1 MASLTATLQIA
12 NAEKHIRSND
22 AHAGIAILEQVK
34 QTFQQANAP
43 KARRA
48 ENRSAQQIKAL
59 SCDPRAALNVG
70 PCATRK
76 EIKKNYR
83 KLALKYHPDKNQF
96 TEDLFKVIQIAYDQ
110 IKDQPTPSKPP
121 ASTRYTSHKT
131 KPATSSSSSSS
142 SSSYTRN
149 QRHQQYQRHAEPA
162 KPQPTK
168 PKTNRSHRS
177 QHHHGGAHRHQH
189 RHHRPA
195 ASDYTSS
202 NNKENHYSNKTNH
215 RQTKPSSRRGHHY
228 DNNTKTAAAE
238 KEMKDFWKD
247 GGKKF
252 PFKFCRENPE
262 AAAAMFAK
270 MFRGGTIPTTSAD
283 ATYEAFR
290 AAFEKRGYGKHHQ
303 GAGGTSAAD
312 AAAAEAAASYLPVE
326 NVRALH
332 GQIKQD
338 SIALMWNS
346 SENVI
351 CYELKYKRTRD
362 RDWKTSSD
370 SLRTSACRKNN
381 LLAGTHYDF
390 CVRAKYG
397 PTGSWGPVS
406 KTCTVR
412 TTSASPDICVMNDVM
427 DCCDDAV
434 RNLIFFFFKFFVF
447 EIFLFFLLQS
457 KYL

>member
-22 AHAGIAILEQVK
+22 THAGIAILEQVK

-142 SSSYTRN
+142 SSYTRN

-177 QHHHGGAHRHQH
+177 QHQHGGAHRHQH

-228 DNNTKTAAAE
+228 ENNTKTAAAE

-312 AAAAEAAASYLPVE
+312 AAAAAAAAAAASYLPVE

-397 PTGSWGPVS
+397 PTGIWGPVS
-406 KTCTVR
+406 KPCTVR

-434 RNLIFFFFKFFVF
+434 RNLNFF
-447 EIFLFFLLQS
+447 
-457 KYL
+457 